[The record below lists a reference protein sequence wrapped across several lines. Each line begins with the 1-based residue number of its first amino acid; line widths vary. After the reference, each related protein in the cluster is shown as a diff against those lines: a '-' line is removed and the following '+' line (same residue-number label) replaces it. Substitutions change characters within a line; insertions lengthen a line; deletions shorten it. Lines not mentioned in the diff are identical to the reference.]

1 MIYGFCAALR
11 AGCAWFFSMARGL
24 RGPGRPAGTFCVNK
38 KYPKSHLNPW
48 FKNPFLGFAC
58 PANPRRGPKDCAA
71 EFLVRRS
78 LRISSPPSA
87 ALALVELRLTP
98 FQRETACKGHVV

>member
-38 KYPKSHLNPW
+38 KYPKSHLNLR
-48 FKNPFLGFAC
+48 FKNPFSALPVRQILGEGQ
-58 PANPRRGPKDCAA
+58 RT
-71 EFLVRRS
+71 VRRFAWLGEAS
-78 LRISSPPSA
+78 EFAVLLLP
-87 ALALVELRLTP
+87 LWYL
-98 FQRETACKGHVV
+98 